1 MMEKKI
7 QRKKL
12 IIKKGDKMKF
22 EELKKYM
29 WVFVLA
35 VLIIAVYK
43 TFDSIGVIFG
53 VIVSILSVF
62 SPVVVAFCIAFLL
75 FPMCRWMETVY
86 QKVKIPFVKKY
97 RRGLGVLSVFAI
109 LIFIIALIMWLLIPR
124 LAVNIKEFVLNI
136 PYLARRAIEYVNG
149 FGFVN
154 IDAKEFIENFSITKW
169 INNFD
174 FSNVNKYVESVAGAS
189 GTVIDLVLSVIISIY
204 ILIDRDAL
212 LTNAKRV
219 LRLLIKENHRKVMSR
234 YLKMACNFVY
244 KYVYCQLIDA
254 TVVFILAF
262 VILMILDVK
271 YALVLAFILGIL
283 NLVPYFGAFIAI
295 TSAVLITIATS
306 SFAKGLIVLASL
318 VVLQQVDANLIQ
330 PRLVRHVL
338 SVKPFWV
345 LCGVLVGGDLFGI
358 LGIILAVPVMAFFK
372 AIITEYLEYTE
383 RKQGINT
390 HTE

>member
-1 MMEKKI
+1 
-7 QRKKL
+7 
-12 IIKKGDKMKF
+12 MKF

-43 TFDSIGVIFG
+43 TFDSIGVIFTM
-53 VIVSILSVF
+53 VLNVLSVF

-86 QKVKIPFVKKY
+86 QKVKIPFIKKH
-97 RRGLGVLSVFAI
+97 RRGIAVLSIFAI
-109 LIFIIALIMWLLIPR
+109 IIFLIALVMWLLIPR
-124 LAVNIKEFVLNI
+124 LAVNIKEFVLNV
-136 PYLARRAIEYVNG
+136 PQLVRKAIKYVNG

-154 IDAKEFIENFSITKW
+154 INSKDFIENFSITKW
-169 INNFD
+169 LNDFD
-174 FSNVNKYVESVAGAS
+174 FSNVNKYLKSVRGAS
-189 GTVIDLVLSVIISIY
+189 GTVIDLALSVIISIY

-212 LTNAKRV
+212 LLNAKRV
-219 LRLLIKENHRKVMSR
+219 FRLFIKQNHRNTIVR
-234 YLKMACNFVY
+234 YLKMASNFIY

-262 VILMILDVK
+262 IILMILNVK
-271 YALVLAFILGIL
+271 YAIVLAFMLGIL

-295 TSAVLITIATS
+295 ASAVLITIVTA
-306 SFAKGLIVLASL
+306 SFGRGIIVLIAL
-318 VVLQQVDANLIQ
+318 VLLQQIDANIIQ

-345 LCGVLVGGDLFGI
+345 LCGVLVGGDVFGI
-358 LGIILAVPVMAFFK
+358 LGIVLAVPVMAFFK
-372 AIITEYLEYTE
+372 AIITEFLEYQE
-383 RKQGINT
+383 NKKGINI
-390 HTE
+390 